1 MGKKEQEQSK
11 NKKKQTRKTTLED
24 TQTKLKKIENMAKE
38 IKVKNNVSDKD
49 VKSNKENHSTNE
61 KNKIHKKNKIIKL
74 RISEFIYI
82 IVIILLISILI
93 GYKIGRKDTKEIVLD
108 KDLQQFI
115 DVYSNIKENYYDETE
130 SGSLISNAIN
140 GMISGLDDYSL
151 YFDENSANTFNAK
164 LAGEY
169 EGIGLEIIGID
180 NKIIV
185 YNVFKDSPAE
195 KAGIKVGDELIKID
209 GNDVTQ
215 KSTSE
220 ISQYIREN
228 GNEKI
233 NIDIKRKDKE
243 INFELKRE
251 NVVINTVTSNIFEKN
266 DKKIGYIY
274 IGIFSN
280 TAYKQFKEQL
290 KTLENKNIDSLII
303 DVRDNT
309 GGHLTTASKILS
321 LFINSDKV
329 IYQMEKQGKIT
340 KYYST
345 GKKDV
350 EYPIVILQNSNSASA
365 SELLSIALKEQKN
378 ATIVGE
384 KSYGKGTVQELI
396 TLQDG
401 TEYKM
406 TTKKWLSP
414 KGNWINE
421 KGIEPD
427 IKLELDE
434 NYYKKPSYDTDNQ
447 LQGAINYLVK

>member
-1 MGKKEQEQSK
+1 MEKKEQEQSK

-24 TQTKLKKIENMAKE
+24 TQTKLKKIESMAKE
-38 IKVKNNVSDKD
+38 IKTKNNVSDKD
-49 VKSNKENHSTNE
+49 EKANKENHSTKE

-74 RISEFIYI
+74 GVSEFVYI

-130 SGSLISNAIN
+130 SESLISNAIN
-140 GMISGLDDYSL
+140 GMINGLDNYSL

-195 KAGIKVGDELIKID
+195 KVGIKVGDELIKID
-209 GNDVTQ
+209 GDDVTQ

-290 KTLENKNIDSLII
+290 KMLENKNIDSLII

-345 GKKDV
+345 GKKNV
-350 EYPIVILQNSNSASA
+350 EYPIAVLQNSNSASA

-434 NYYKKPSYDTDNQ
+434 NYYKNPSYDTDNQ
-447 LQGAINYLVK
+447 LQGAINYLIK

>member
-1 MGKKEQEQSK
+1 MEKKEQEQSK

-24 TQTKLKKIENMAKE
+24 TQTKLKKIESMAKE
-38 IKVKNNVSDKD
+38 IKTKNNVLDKD
-49 VKSNKENHSTNE
+49 EKANKENHSTKE

-74 RISEFIYI
+74 GVSEFVYI

-130 SGSLISNAIN
+130 SESLISNAIN
-140 GMISGLDDYSL
+140 GMINGLDNYSL

-195 KAGIKVGDELIKID
+195 KVGIKVGDELIKID
-209 GNDVTQ
+209 GDDVTQ

-280 TAYKQFKEQL
+280 
-290 KTLENKNIDSLII
+290 I
-303 DVRDNT
+303 
-309 GGHLTTASKILS
+309 
-321 LFINSDKV
+321 
-329 IYQMEKQGKIT
+329 
-340 KYYST
+340 
-345 GKKDV
+345 
-350 EYPIVILQNSNSASA
+350 PI
-365 SELLSIALKEQKN
+365 
-378 ATIVGE
+378 
-384 KSYGKGTVQELI
+384 
-396 TLQDG
+396 
-401 TEYKM
+401 
-406 TTKKWLSP
+406 
-414 KGNWINE
+414 
-421 KGIEPD
+421 
-427 IKLELDE
+427 
-434 NYYKKPSYDTDNQ
+434 
-447 LQGAINYLVK
+447 

>member
-228 GNEKI
+228 ENEKI
-233 NIDIKRKDKE
+233 NIDIKREDKE